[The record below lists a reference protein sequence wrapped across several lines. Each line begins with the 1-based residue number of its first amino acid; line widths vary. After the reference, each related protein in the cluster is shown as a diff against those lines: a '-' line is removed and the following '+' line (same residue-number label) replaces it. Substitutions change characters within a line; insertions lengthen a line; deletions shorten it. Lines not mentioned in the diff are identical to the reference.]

1 VVGLI
6 IMVGIL
12 SVSMVVYSQWL
23 NHRDFNEIAALAR
36 VSADIQRDLTLSHLR
51 LEEAIA
57 GDGSIEVGSQVVDQI
72 AKTRGGIEGLLGG
85 DESGALSA
93 DAVAEVRD
101 ELEALEAAI
110 AAWAELIPLRWQ
122 QRESA
127 GAAGGRLDETFD
139 QVFMDLI
146 ARSASIVARVEAH
159 IAADQRKILL
169 INAGLLLILLTLF
182 SSLAVLITRYRQATD
197 VRAAALESLVRERTA
212 RLKLREE
219 EALLRN
225 EELAAARDE
234 AGAASEA
241 KSRFL
246 ARMSHEIRTPMNGLI
261 GMASLLGRTE
271 LSPEQ
276 REYVDTME
284 QSGRSLVKIIDEI
297 LDFSK
302 IEANKMTLEDQD
314 FALEKWARDIIQ
326 MFRVEADRK
335 NLKLKLTIDEDV
347 PGNLRGDSVR
357 LGQILWNLVSNAV
370 KFSRDGDVEIACR
383 LSDDQPDGESVIGLH
398 VEVRDCGEGICAVD
412 QRQLFER
419 FSQVGATATGEHTG
433 TGLGLAIAKKLAILM
448 NGDIGVRSA
457 PGEGSTFWF
466 TVRLG
471 RPEEA
476 PSLATVPLRDQNVVR
491 RCSRE
496 KVLLVDDN
504 EVNLLVA
511 RRMVEQLG
519 FDVEVV
525 SNGKDAVEAVSA
537 TDYAAVLMDS
547 QMPGMGGN
555 EATATIRRL
564 EGDDK
569 HTPIIA
575 LSANAMRPEIE
586 QAYAAG
592 VDEYLSKPVFLEDLE
607 ATLGRVIGGTGSST
621 EGRTSPTDAAR
632 SETVEDEVVDRSFVA
647 ELRRIR
653 TEGEQDLLQE
663 LAGRVAQE
671 MPDWLEELRSLAGCG
686 ELRPLKR
693 KAHKLLGVCLQI
705 GALRMGRLCERL
717 ESVPPDIN
725 SDELARLTEQLENE
739 FHIFW
744 QELSELLPPVEPP
757 AASDPDGR
765 LAPQGR

>member
-1 VVGLI
+1 
-6 IMVGIL
+6 M
-12 SVSMVVYSQWL
+12 
-23 NHRDFNEIAALAR
+23 
-36 VSADIQRDLTLSHLR
+36 
-51 LEEAIA
+51 
-57 GDGSIEVGSQVVDQI
+57 
-72 AKTRGGIEGLLGG
+72 
-85 DESGALSA
+85 
-93 DAVAEVRD
+93 
-101 ELEALEAAI
+101 
-110 AAWAELIPLRWQ
+110 
-122 QRESA
+122 
-127 GAAGGRLDETFD
+127 
-139 QVFMDLI
+139 
-146 ARSASIVARVEAH
+146 
-159 IAADQRKILL
+159 
-169 INAGLLLILLTLF
+169 
-182 SSLAVLITRYRQATD
+182 
-197 VRAAALESLVRERTA
+197 
-212 RLKLREE
+212 
-219 EALLRN
+219 
-225 EELAAARDE
+225 
-234 AGAASEA
+234 
-241 KSRFL
+241 
-246 ARMSHEIRTPMNGLI
+246 
-261 GMASLLGRTE
+261 
-271 LSPEQ
+271 
-276 REYVDTME
+276 
-284 QSGRSLVKIIDEI
+284 
-297 LDFSK
+297 
-302 IEANKMTLEDQD
+302 
-314 FALEKWARDIIQ
+314 
-326 MFRVEADRK
+326 
-335 NLKLKLTIDEDV
+335 
-347 PGNLRGDSVR
+347 
-357 LGQILWNLVSNAV
+357 
-370 KFSRDGDVEIACR
+370 
-383 LSDDQPDGESVIGLH
+383 
-398 VEVRDCGEGICAVD
+398 
-412 QRQLFER
+412 
-419 FSQVGATATGEHTG
+419 
-433 TGLGLAIAKKLAILM
+433 
-448 NGDIGVRSA
+448 
-457 PGEGSTFWF
+457 
-466 TVRLG
+466 
-471 RPEEA
+471 
-476 PSLATVPLRDQNVVR
+476 
-491 RCSRE
+491 
-496 KVLLVDDN
+496 LLVDDN

-632 SETVEDEVVDRSFVA
+632 SETVEDEVVDRIFVA